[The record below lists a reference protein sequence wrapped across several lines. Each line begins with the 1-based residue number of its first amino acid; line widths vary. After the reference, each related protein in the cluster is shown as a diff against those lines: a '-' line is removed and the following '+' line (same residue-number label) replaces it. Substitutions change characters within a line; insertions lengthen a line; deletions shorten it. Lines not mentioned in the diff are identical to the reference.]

1 MNFFFNLKNLASSM
15 AAPITRLIRWRWLR
29 TLVWSLAACLA
40 IFFYGDSVRVGNF
53 RPLEGDFRRLLACAV
68 VIACWAGYNIYW
80 WVKDRRANGAMISAI
95 TADGEANKA
104 DLSTQEIDRLKG
116 RLQDALVQLRKMT
129 GGSRRSYLYQL
140 PWYVLIGPPG
150 SGKTTALLNS
160 GLKFPLAERMGRD
173 PVAGVGGT
181 RNCDW
186 WFTEDAILLDTAG
199 RYTTQDSDPEVDQKS
214 WAGFL
219 NLLKTYR
226 PLQPINGVLVFV
238 SLADV
243 AGSNAGERFNIA
255 ASIRARIAELTRV
268 FGSRFPIY
276 VVLTKADLIAGFV
289 QFFDAYSRGDREQV
303 WGVTFPLDDGKP
315 DTQDAVSRFDIEFDQ
330 LLTRMNA
337 IVLERLQ
344 QETDVQRRGLIYG
357 FPLQVAM
364 LKEHLHELL
373 KEIFSTSKFDTR
385 PLLRGIYLTSSTQEG
400 APIDR
405 LMHAMAV
412 NFGMDAPRLTAF
424 AGQEKSYFLTRLL
437 DAVVFSEAN
446 VVAAD
451 PKLRRRLAMTRRL
464 AGGVAAVVVV
474 LLLGAWGLAYG
485 QNKHLVETANQ
496 QIASY
501 DKAVAGIPTANVSD
515 IDFVRI
521 VPPLNQLRDGPMQL
535 RRRATAVWMHT
546 GLDQSAKLQS
556 QYSEL
561 YGRALNQL
569 LLPRV
574 LVFLQQRLRNG
585 KTDDQDFKEAALKL
599 YLSLGGQGPVDTGFA
614 RTFMSAAWA
623 SLYPDAGQAGLRAD
637 LDRHFAA
644 LLSEP
649 VDTIALD
656 ASLIGDVRAQIGS
669 QPLAARA
676 YSYLRGIP
684 EAQNLPS
691 WTVADV
697 GGAVADRAFA
707 RPSGKPLT
715 EGIPGLYTRKG
726 YIEVFL
732 PKLKEAVEQASK
744 DHWVFGGST
753 SDNDDPAVAATQ
765 AVALYR
771 GDFSARWTALLTD
784 LRVKPLTDMH
794 QAVLV
799 MTTLSG
805 PDSVLRKLITSIVA
819 TTDLTPPG
827 EDAKDP
833 ESQRIRDLFAASA
846 GASGTEDDQL
856 FQPLRDAMKASDGQ
870 PSQISELLRTLADLY
885 AQLSKTEN
893 SPGNVVTVQQT
904 ASSLNDVNQ
913 RLLSEGN
920 QLPSPVS
927 VWLGGVA
934 TQISSVAGGATTS
947 AILQAWHASGER
959 FCTQA
964 AAARYPFSRRSGSEI
979 SVDDFSHLFGPGG
992 VMDQFFKENLAPFV
1006 NTSRH
1011 PWQFQV
1017 NSPQGVNSAFLS
1029 QFEHADAI
1037 KQAFFGTGSAASFHY
1052 DLSPDY
1058 LDPAANTMT
1067 LDVGGQ
1073 TLTYGHG
1080 PVRPTT
1086 FTWPAPSSTGL
1097 RLDVEPEAAGGVI
1110 NLPGVWAPFR
1120 LIDSGS
1126 VYNRT
1131 RDGFTVSI
1139 LLSGRK
1145 VSFQVTSDVA
1155 VNPFVMRDLR
1165 QFSCPAGQ

>member
-1 MNFFFNLKNLASSM
+1 MNFFYNLKNLASSM
-15 AAPITRLIRWRWLR
+15 AAPLTRLIRWRWLR
-29 TLVWSLAACLA
+29 TLVWSLAACLV
-40 IFFYGDSVRVGNF
+40 IFFYGDTVRIGNF

-68 VIACWAGYNIYW
+68 VLVCWAGYNIYRW
-80 WVKDRRANGAMISAI
+80 IKDRRANAAMISAI
-95 TADGEANKA
+95 TADGPASKA

-116 RLQDALVQLRKMT
+116 RLQDALAQLRKMT
-129 GGSRRSYLYQL
+129 GSRRNYLYQL

-150 SGKTTALLNS
+150 SGKTTALQHS

-226 PLQPINGVLVFV
+226 PLQPINGVLVFI

-255 ASIRARIAELTRV
+255 ASIRSRIAELART
-268 FGSRFPIY
+268 FGSRLPIY

-289 QFFDAYSRGDREQV
+289 QFFDAYSRTDREQV

-315 DTQDAVSRFDIEFDQ
+315 GTQNAVSRFDIEFDQ

-344 QETDVQRRGLIYG
+344 QETDVHRRGLIYG
-357 FPLQVAM
+357 FPLQVAT
-364 LKEHLHELL
+364 LKEQLHELL
-373 KEIFSTSKFDTR
+373 EEVFSTSKFDTR

-405 LMHAMAV
+405 LMHAMAA
-412 NFGMDAPRLTAF
+412 NFGMDAPRLSAF

-437 DAVVFSEAN
+437 NAVVFSEAN

-451 PKLRRRLAMTRRL
+451 PTLRRRMALTRRV
-464 AGGVAAVVVV
+464 AGAVAAVVVV
-474 LLLGAWGLAYG
+474 LLVGAWGLAYG
-485 QNKHLVETANQ
+485 QNKHLVATANA

-501 DKAVAGIPTANVSD
+501 GKAVADIPMANVSD
-515 IDFVRI
+515 TDFARI
-521 VPPLNQLRDGPMQL
+521 VPPLNQLRDGPAEL
-535 RRRATAVWMHT
+535 RRHASAVWMHA

-561 YGRALNQL
+561 YQRALNQL

-574 LVFLQQRLRNG
+574 LSFLQQRLRNG
-585 KTDDQDFKEAALKL
+585 RTDDQDFKEAALKL
-599 YLSLGGQGPVDTGFA
+599 YLSLGGQGPLDAGFA

-623 SLYPDAGQAGLRAD
+623 GLYPDAGRAGLRSD

-644 LLSEP
+644 LLDEP
-649 VDTIALD
+649 LDTLVLD
-656 ASLIGDVRAQIGS
+656 AALIRDVRAQIGS

-676 YSYLRGIP
+676 YSFIRGTK
-684 EAQNLPS
+684 EARDLPS
-691 WTVADV
+691 WTVADA
-697 GGAVADRAFA
+697 GGAVTERAFN

-715 EGIPGLYTRKG
+715 DGIPGLYTRKG
-726 YIEVFL
+726 YTDVFL
-732 PKLKEAVEQASK
+732 PKLKDAVTQVGK
-744 DHWVFGGST
+744 DRWVFGGSA
-753 SDNDDPAVAATQ
+753 SDNDDPAAAATQ

-784 LRVKPLTDMH
+784 LRVKPLTDMRE
-794 QAVLV
+794 AVLV
-799 MTTLSG
+799 MTALSG
-805 PDSVLRKLITSIVA
+805 PDSVLRKLISSILA
-819 TTDLTPPG
+819 TTDLSPPG
-827 EDAKDP
+827 DDAKDAA
-833 ESQRIRDLFAASA
+833 SQRVRDLIAASS
-846 GASGTEDDQL
+846 GAPGKADDQL
-856 FQPLRDAMKASDGQ
+856 FQPLRDALKGSDGQ

-913 RLLSEGN
+913 KLLSEGN

-934 TQISSVAGGATTS
+934 TQISSVAGGATTN
-947 AILQAWHASGER
+947 AILQAWHASGEQ
-959 FCTQA
+959 FCGRA
-964 AAARYPFSRRSGSEI
+964 AAGRYPFSRRSGSEI
-979 SVDDFSHLFGPGG
+979 SVDDFSHLLGPGG
-992 VMDQFFKENLAPFV
+992 VMDQFFKDNLAPFV
-1006 NTSRH
+1006 NTARH

-1017 NSPQGVNSAFLS
+1017 NSPQGVSSAFLS
-1029 QFEHADAI
+1029 EFEHADAI
-1037 KQAFFGTGSAASFHY
+1037 RQAFFGAGSGATFHY
-1052 DLSPDY
+1052 EVSPDF
-1058 LDPAANTMT
+1058 LDPAANELT
-1067 LDVGGQ
+1067 LDIGGQ
-1073 TLTYGHG
+1073 TLTYAHG

-1086 FTWPAPSSTGL
+1086 MTWPAPSSTGL
-1097 RLDVEPEAAGGVI
+1097 RLDVEPESAGGVI

-1126 VYNRT
+1126 VYSRT
-1131 RDGFTVSI
+1131 RDGFTVS
-1139 LLSGRK
+1139 LMLGGKK
-1145 VSFQVTSDVA
+1145 VSFQVTSDAA
-1155 VNPFVMRDLR
+1155 VNPFVLRDLR